1 VPAAEAERLS
11 RIHRLF
17 SRVHQ
22 SGRLLTDEALD
33 PETVGAGGRA
43 FLSAQARLPDAAALA
58 EALDAARAEA
68 SALLTIRCRR
78 PPIRDDKEERDA

>member
-1 VPAAEAERLS
+1 MQDIELLSQAGALIAGAAEHWPAAQLKAAAACGWIDGGGGRAA
-11 RIHRLF
+11 RRAHRLF

-43 FLSAQARLPDAAALA
+43 FL
-58 EALDAARAEA
+58 
-68 SALLTIRCRR
+68 
-78 PPIRDDKEERDA
+78 

>member
-1 VPAAEAERLS
+1 
-11 RIHRLF
+11 
-17 SRVHQ
+17 VHQ

-43 FLSAQARLPDAAALA
+43 FLSAQARMPDAAALA

-68 SALLTIRCRR
+68 AGAC
-78 PPIRDDKEERDA
+78 